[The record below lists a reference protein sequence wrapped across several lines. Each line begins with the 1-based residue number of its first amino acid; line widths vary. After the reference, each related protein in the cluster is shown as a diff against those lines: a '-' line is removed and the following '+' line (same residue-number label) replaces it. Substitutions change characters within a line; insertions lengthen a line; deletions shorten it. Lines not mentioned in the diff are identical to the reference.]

1 MQLCTNYVI
10 TADVMNVYYS
20 DCSGLSIEDS
30 NGQTI
35 EIDGVE
41 LSHVIRCFRNLFC
54 ASRTPDV
61 NTLDSCDKRYLKELA
76 EKLTEYTTDYASD
89 F

>member
-1 MQLCTNYVI
+1 MQLSTNYAI

-20 DCSGLSIEDS
+20 DCSGLLIEDS

-54 ASRTPDV
+54 ASRTPDIT
-61 NTLDSCDKRYLKELA
+61 TLDSSDMRYLRELA
-76 EKLTEYTTDYASD
+76 VKLTEYTTDFATD